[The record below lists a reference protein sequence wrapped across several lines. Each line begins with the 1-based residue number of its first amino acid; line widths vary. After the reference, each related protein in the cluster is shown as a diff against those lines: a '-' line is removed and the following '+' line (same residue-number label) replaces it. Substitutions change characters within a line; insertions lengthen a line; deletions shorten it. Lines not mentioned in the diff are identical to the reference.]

1 MCEPGLSP
9 GGTVSGPAGRWG
21 AGLGAASLEVVLALT
36 VPSQVHFALEALGAQ
51 LTAERFEACV
61 LPAVGDEVGA
71 LAECLATHLALVGL
85 LAYRDGRERGKHESM
100 IKLAGTH
107 SDPQDLGSSWLH
119 HSLRPVSSL
128 EGDVCGNARPGKP

>member
-9 GGTVSGPAGRWG
+9 GGMVSGPAGRRG

-71 LAECLATHLALVGL
+71 LAEGLPTHLALVWL
-85 LAYRDGRERGKHESM
+85 LTCRAAE
-100 IKLAGTH
+100 T
-107 SDPQDLGSSWLH
+107 GSGS
-119 HSLRPVSSL
+119 P
-128 EGDVCGNARPGKP
+128 GARCPAFVLWDFIMFNLTFAFENY